1 MSLLEFQRRMAA
13 DVMRPLTEDES
24 MRIYLEDGSCMS
36 DRAATY
42 IKPNRQ
48 LTPFERLEIY
58 NRQYWFRVLTALT
71 EDYPALEAVV
81 GAKHFEV
88 LARVFLTAYPSRSFT
103 LRNLGSHL
111 PAWLAAHPEFAGARP
126 ELAIDV
132 AQLEWAYAEA
142 FDLAEAAP
150 LDPELLSTL
159 DETARIGLQP
169 HLQLLGLRYPVD
181 DLVIGVHRNRTR
193 VEVSSQASSEAHADS
208 QIVMPPIE
216 RCDTWLA
223 VHRYEL
229 VVYYRRLAREEYEL
243 LHALQGGSTLGEALE
258 SAFQNT
264 SMTSQEQ
271 ASSVGEWFANWAEFG
286 WLCSCPSSGKD
297 LPDDRCFP
305 ERVA

>member
-1 MSLLEFQRRMAA
+1 MNLLEFQRRMAA

-24 MRIYLEDGSCMS
+24 MREYLDDGSCIS

-48 LTPFERLEIY
+48 LSPFERLEIY

-81 GAKHFEV
+81 GAERFEA
-88 LARVFLTAYPSRSFT
+88 LARAYLAAHPSRSFT

-111 PAWLAAHPEFAGARP
+111 PGWLSAHPQYAGDRH

-132 AQLEWAYAEA
+132 ARLEWAYAEA

-150 LDPELLSTL
+150 LNAEELARL
-159 DETARIGLQP
+159 DDGARIGLQP
-169 HLQLLGLRYPVD
+169 HMQLLALHYPVD
-181 DLVIGVHRNRTR
+181 DLVIGVHRSRTR
-193 VEVSSQASSEAHADS
+193 AEVSSKASSEFHADS
-208 QIVMPPIE
+208 QFEIPPVE
-216 RCDTWLA
+216 RCNTWLA
-223 VHRYEL
+223 VHRYEI

-243 LHALQGGSTLGEALE
+243 LHALHCGSTLGEALE

-264 SMTSQEQ
+264 SMAPQDQ

-286 WLCSCPSSGKD
+286 WLCSFPLTGKEIT
-297 LPDDRCFP
+297 DDHSFP